1 MMFGALTYSLLS
13 AQSLAGVMYDL
24 TPRWSWSDN
33 EYVAW
38 NSPCPNNGYYTSNL
52 STYVCTVGV
61 NLNYGD
67 SIVAGPYV
75 SQLYLDRYSS
85 FGGNNTIGSSNR
97 NLSLNLDRNSFS
109 ARNLYIYGSIDNGGY
124 INLTDAT
131 VSRFIRSSNND
142 VVFDNVNVGES
153 VIAQKHING
162 ANSDVGGYVDS
173 YAGGVTLNNVDV
185 GSYIEARDQI
195 KTTNG
200 DVGGHISSSHGGIQ
214 TVSNSTHLI
223 SGYVSAQESIK
234 VTNYRINQYIFSED
248 YVQLNNTNVNGD
260 VTSRSSGNPA
270 VEVLNNS
277 SVSGD
282 ITAKGFIR
290 VSDSSVSGDIDNTQG
305 RNQSMAINSSQI
317 GGDIAAKGY
326 VDVQSSQVSGTVS
339 SANEG
344 GRIEH
349 SKVKGDVNVK
359 EYLHVINNS
368 YICGEASSSG
378 DGANINNSFVGD
390 DVSTKKYL
398 HVTNAS
404 VFGTVSTKN
413 TGMALSGAKILADM
427 KAAGFPNNKYVSI
440 SNNSTLCG
448 QLNSSYYYNGNLVA
462 FCGLNDP
469 SCNSSQSKGECPVN
483 VSSGS
488 GYDDFYEFCGTT
500 PPDPDPDPEPTQCN
514 LLPMET
520 FSSSNVDNWSV
531 IGYGS
536 SVKPHVVN
544 GRFRLND
551 NRTRQATASAY
562 NYLFPSD
569 ENYLEIEFDHFAY
582 GGGYNGADGVALV
595 ISDANVP
602 PQTGAFGGPLGYGMK
617 LHKNHSDE
625 VSHDVE
631 GFAGGWLGIGID
643 EYGNFYREGGENL
656 ASHGSANSVGVRG
669 AGIKDNNGK
678 WLKGYKYIKGKQF
691 NQSLDNRSSTPHRYK
706 VILNSRNSGAITLSV
721 QRKVGV
727 NGQWHT
733 VISNFD
739 VLTEGNFNY
748 TPENFRISVTASTGA
763 LTNTHEMDN
772 FQVCAD
778 KYQKITEGIHHFEFD
793 YAGTGSICQASE
805 VTLRA
810 CMDPSCS
817 KTYPS
822 SVLSSNPGA
831 TVDPVTVSL
840 LPQSDS
846 LVAWEGGD
854 RVTFSDSVSLKL
866 QAFQSGS
873 AKLGIA
879 SSSVPQ
885 FGFDGA
891 KCRIAGGPL
900 SEQNCNILFN
910 SAALGVN
917 IPDKVAGKPFF
928 SERGQPQYG
937 SQNSPYLEFCS
948 SSSQQGGKGESRDVQ
963 LSLERIEPANNAVS
977 VPTYVSFIKQ
987 NGSFS
992 DEVAVGVGAT
1002 VNVNNVYFN
1011 SQGKAYFNL
1020 RYPEAGK
1027 VALKAK
1033 IKDEQDS
1040 LGQNSFVSFPAYL
1053 TLSTDGGQ
1061 CGSGSCTKGFVAA
1074 GEPFNMFVTAHQF
1087 GGALAKNYQQEGL
1100 SVAHKVTY
1108 PTTGAL
1114 SAGVLGKDVYDHDT
1128 PTNAKDSIEQSVS
1141 EVGAFEFTVTPPEA
1155 YLGSKAF
1162 VIEPAKGVIGRIYPK
1177 YFKVYPDENADWD
1190 YPNGQSFAYMNQ
1202 PFGVS
1207 KFYVEAL
1214 NTSKGALT
1222 NYSYFDDS
1230 LLAKFNLYESGSY
1243 TSRFSSVKTY
1253 SGTWKENSGQ
1263 SLVDSRS
1270 VGIYTGSSSD
1280 GLLVAKGSG
1289 SNYPDGPFNLFEQ
1302 GKDTLISITG
1312 SSASKDPVTV
1322 IESDSVLAPQPDIRF
1337 GRVDL
1342 DDVGGNQGSTLHV
1355 PLRVEFW
1362 NGRSFVANPHDS
1374 QTDVKGVTAAE
1385 THIWP
1390 TGTDA
1395 VPKTVTLGAGG
1406 KVSEGYS
1413 RTVTAKEAESY
1424 RQQTRVWLDLDA
1436 SANGLPWLKYNW
1448 EKDNAGEEN
1457 PSSVVT
1463 FGIHRGND
1471 RVIYR
1476 GEPGLTGQ

>member
-1 MMFGALTYSLLS
+1 MKKRIIFGAIAYSLLC
-13 AQSLAGVMYDL
+13 AQVLAAVTYDL
-24 TPRWSWSDN
+24 TPTDYWVREKGRWQRQWVPV
-33 EYVAW
+33 Y
-38 NSPCPNNGYYTSNL
+38 SPCPTDGYYSNGL
-52 STYVCTVGV
+52 SIYVCPSSV
-61 NLNYGD
+61 NLYYGD
-67 SIVAGPYV
+67 NIVTGGNT
-75 SQLYLDRYSS
+75 SQLVLRQYSS
-85 FGGNNTIGSSNR
+85 FSGNNTIGSSNR

-214 TVSNSTHLI
+214 AVSNSAHLI

-427 KAAGFPNNKYVSI
+427 KAVGFPNNKYVSI

-500 PPDPDPDPEPTQCN
+500 PPDPEPTQCN
-514 LLPMET
+514 LLPMED
-520 FSSSNVDNWSV
+520 FNANDISNWSV
-531 IGYGS
+531 IGFGQS
-536 SVKPHVVN
+536 IKPTPSG
-544 GRFRLND
+544 GRFVLNSSQR
-551 NRTRQATASAY
+551 NQATASAY
-562 NYLFPSD
+562 NYLFPSKD
-569 ENYLEIEFDHFAY
+569 NYLEVEFDHYAHS
-582 GGGYNGADGVALV
+582 GSGADGVALV
-595 ISDANVP
+595 LSDANVP
-602 PQTGAFGGPLGYGMK
+602 PQTGAFGGPLGYGVK
-617 LHKNHSDE
+617 PNIH
-625 VSHDVE
+625 
-631 GFAGGWLGIGID
+631 GFAGGWLGFGID
-643 EYGNFYREGGENL
+643 EYGNYSREGSFDDSPNRPSRPN
-656 ASHGSANSVGVRG
+656 AVAIRGS
-669 AGIKDNNGK
+669 GIKNNSGH
-678 WLKGYKYIKGKQF
+678 WMGGYRYIKG
-691 NQSLDNRSSTPHRYK
+691 NNNVGDLDNRTNLKHRYK
-706 VILNSRNSGAITLSV
+706 VIIDSREQDKVYITI
-721 QRKVGV
+721 QRKIGSA
-727 NGQWHT
+727 NSWT
-733 VISNFD
+733 TLISKFD
-739 VLTEGNFNY
+739 VMSGFGQT
-748 TPENFRISVTASTGA
+748 TPPENFRVSITASTGDV
-763 LTNTHEMDN
+763 TNIHEMDN

-810 CMDPSCS
+810 CMDASCS

-900 SEQNCNILFN
+900 SEQNCHIVFN
-910 SAALGVN
+910 SAALGVTV
-917 IPDKVAGKPFF
+917 PDKVAGKPFF
-928 SERGQPQYG
+928 NTKGQAQY
-937 SQNSPYLEFCS
+937 SNQSSPYLEFCS
-948 SSSQQGGKGESRDVQ
+948 SPSQQDGDGENRDVQ
-963 LSLERIEPANNAVS
+963 LSIERIEPTSNAVS
-977 VPTYVSFIKQ
+977 VPAYVSFKKRDG
-987 NGSFS
+987 NFS
-992 DEVAVGVGAT
+992 NEVTVGTSSVDVAD
-1002 VNVNNVYFN
+1002 VYFN
-1011 SQGKAYFNL
+1011 KQGKAYFNL

-1033 IKDEQDS
+1033 IKDESDS

-1053 TLSTDGGQ
+1053 MLSTDGGQ
-1061 CGSGSCTKGFVAA
+1061 CGSGSCSKGFIAA
-1074 GEPFNMFVTAHQF
+1074 GEPFTMAVTAYQF

-1100 SVAHKVTY
+1100 SVVHKVTY

-1114 SAGVLGKDVYDHDT
+1114 SAGVLGKDVYNHDT

-1162 VIEPAKGVIGRIYPK
+1162 VIEPAKGVIGRFYPK
-1177 YFKVYPDENADWD
+1177 YFKVYPDESVDWD
-1190 YPNGQSFAYMNQ
+1190 YPNAQSFAYMNQ

-1214 NTSKGALT
+1214 NAGKGALT
-1222 NYSYFDDS
+1222 NYTYFDDS
-1230 LLAKFNLYESGSY
+1230 LLAKFNLYENGAY
-1243 TSRFSSVKTY
+1243 TSRFSSIKTY
-1253 SGTWKENSGQ
+1253 SGTWKESSGK
-1263 SLVDSRS
+1263 SLADSRS

-1280 GLLVAKGSG
+1280 GLFVAKGNG
-1289 SNYPDGPFNLFEQ
+1289 AHYPDGPFNLFER

-1312 SSASKDPVTV
+1312 SSSSMDPVTV

-1337 GRVDL
+1337 GRIDL

-1355 PLRVEFW
+1355 PLRVEYW
-1362 NGRSFVANPHDS
+1362 NGSRFIANPNDS

-1385 THIWP
+1385 RHIWP
-1390 TGTDA
+1390 TGADA
-1395 VPKTVTLGAGG
+1395 DPKAVTLGAGG
-1406 KVSEGYS
+1406 EVSSGSS
-1413 RTVTAKEAESY
+1413 RSVTATQAEPY
-1424 RQQTRVWLDLDA
+1424 RQQTRVWLDLDD
-1436 SANGLPWLKYNW
+1436 STNGLPWLKYNW
-1448 EKDNAGEEN
+1448 DNNNAGEEN

>member
-38 NSPCPNNGYYTSNL
+38 NSPCPNNGYYTSNY

-109 ARNLYIYGSIDNGGY
+109 ARNLYIHGSIDNGGY

-427 KAAGFPNNKYVSI
+427 KAVGFPNNKYVSI

-500 PPDPDPDPEPTQCN
+500 PPDPEPTQCN

-748 TPENFRISVTASTGA
+748 IPENFRISVTASTGA

-900 SEQNCNILFN
+900 SEQNCNIVFN
-910 SAALGVN
+910 SAALGVTV
-917 IPDKVAGKPFF
+917 PDKVAGKPFF
-928 SERGQPQYG
+928 NTKGQAQY
-937 SQNSPYLEFCS
+937 SNQRSPYLEFCS
-948 SSSQQGGKGESRDVQ
+948 SPSQQGGNGENRDVQ
-963 LSLERIEPANNAVS
+963 LSIERIEPTSNAVS
-977 VPTYVSFIKQ
+977 VPAYVSFKKRD
-987 NGSFS
+987 GSFS
-992 DEVAVGVGAT
+992 NEVTVGTNTVEVAD
-1002 VNVNNVYFN
+1002 VYFN
-1011 SQGKAYFNL
+1011 KHGKAYFNL
-1020 RYPEAGK
+1020 KYPEAGK

-1033 IKDEQDS
+1033 IKDEKDS

-1053 TLSTDGGQ
+1053 KLTVDGGL
-1061 CGSGSCTKGFVAA
+1061 CGSGSCSQKLVAA
-1074 GEPFNMFVTAHQF
+1074 GEEFTMKVTAYQF
-1087 GGALAKNYQQEGL
+1087 GDDKKPAQNYQQSGL
-1100 SVAHKVTY
+1100 TISHKVSYPQFDSAIPGTLGTTTY
-1108 PTTGAL
+1108 EHINLTNGTG
-1114 SAGVLGKDVYDHDT
+1114 SVMQT
-1128 PTNAKDSIEQSVS
+1128 VS
-1141 EVGAFEFTVTPPEA
+1141 EVGAFDFTITPPET

-1162 VIEPAKGVIGRIYPK
+1162 TITPAEENIGRFYPK
-1177 YFKVYPDENADWD
+1177 YFRVDEAKGNQWAYPHQEN
-1190 YPNGQSFAYMNQ
+1190 FAYMKQ
-1202 PFGVS
+1202 GFGVEA
-1207 KFYVEAL
+1207 FYVEAL
-1214 NTSKGALT
+1214 NADKGALT
-1222 NYSYFDDS
+1222 NYAFFSS
-1230 LLAKFNLYESGSY
+1230 GLQAKFGLKDTSPYQPRFILNKTYTGTWVNNGAAY
-1243 TSRFSSVKTY
+1243 VTSR
-1253 SGTWKENSGQ
+1253 
-1263 SLVDSRS
+1263 SL
-1270 VGIYTGSSSD
+1270 GKFTGSTTD
-1280 GLLVAKGSG
+1280 GLELLKGSG
-1289 SNYPDGPFNLFEQ
+1289 SSYPDGPLNFNENA
-1302 GKDTLISITG
+1302 KDTAISIK
-1312 SSASKDPVTV
+1312 SADANKDPVSIDGSEGLLPT
-1322 IESDSVLAPQPDIRF
+1322 QPDIRF

-1342 DDVGGNQGSTLHV
+1342 DDVGGNQGKELRV
-1355 PLRVEFW
+1355 PLRVEYWDGSRFIT
-1362 NGRSFVANPHDS
+1362 NSDDS
-1374 QTDVKGVTAAE
+1374 QTNVKGVTADQK
-1385 THIWP
+1385 HIWP
-1390 TGTDA
+1390 TGVGA
-1395 VPKTVTLGAGG
+1395 VPKAVTLGAGG
-1406 KVSEGYS
+1406 EVASGHS
-1413 RTVTAKEAESY
+1413 RSVTAKEAEPY
-1424 RQQTRVWLDLDA
+1424 RQQTRVWLNLEGGGN
-1436 SANGLPWLKYNW
+1436 SLPWLKYDW
-1448 EKDNAGEEN
+1448 DKDGYEEN

>member
-1 MMFGALTYSLLS
+1 MKKIISIIIPILACLLNAPVQAGTCDVWGNQDFTVTFNVVGPASNSYVYLDHSGSHPREVLWYNGYEYGNANYYFDEPNLLAGQPYNIRLEHQVSHNSGTLKYYRKFAGGSEWQLIDVKNDVDLKNGKLTLYDQGSPSQVDCSGSTPDPVEPEVPDDVCQYFPQPIQGMKGYTENTLNVPNKSARALGWSEEYKSYYTVTNKEDLFYYSPNAQQPNKPQYILAGFDKANVDDARDRLYRSPICGSDTGCDVGNIDGYLESRKANEPLGVATNFGDESLHITAENIEQICSNNSLCRANTYSVDGKTGIEI
-13 AQSLAGVMYDL
+13 QVI
-24 TPRWSWSDN
+24 
-33 EYVAW
+33 
-38 NSPCPNNGYYTSNL
+38 SNL
-52 STYVCTVGV
+52 DT
-61 NLNYGD
+61 
-67 SIVAGPYV
+67 
-75 SQLYLDRYSS
+75 LD
-85 FGGNNTIGSSNR
+85 
-97 NLSLNLDRNSFS
+97 
-109 ARNLYIYGSIDNGGY
+109 
-124 INLTDAT
+124 
-131 VSRFIRSSNND
+131 
-142 VVFDNVNVGES
+142 
-153 VIAQKHING
+153 
-162 ANSDVGGYVDS
+162 
-173 YAGGVTLNNVDV
+173 
-185 GSYIEARDQI
+185 
-195 KTTNG
+195 
-200 DVGGHISSSHGGIQ
+200 
-214 TVSNSTHLI
+214 
-223 SGYVSAQESIK
+223 
-234 VTNYRINQYIFSED
+234 INQYNSPYDQVKVILPNQTNIKKLVMKVGTNDDVRLVIPEDAEVTLGQWSHTGHGKYTFFNQSKINVSGDSVIFNNPIAITTHY
-248 YVQLNNTNVNGD
+248 YVTIYAPDANIIFKTRNPDFYGFVLANRISFENPITVHGS
-260 VTSRSSGNPA
+260 VTSRHLTMKNG
-270 VEVLNNS
+270 V
-277 SVSGD
+277 
-282 ITAKGFIR
+282 
-290 VSDSSVSGDIDNTQG
+290 
-305 RNQSMAINSSQI
+305 
-317 GGDIAAKGY
+317 
-326 VDVQSSQVSGTVS
+326 
-339 SANEG
+339 
-344 GRIEH
+344 
-349 SKVKGDVNVK
+349 
-359 EYLHVINNS
+359 VI
-368 YICGEASSSG
+368 
-378 DGANINNSFVGD
+378 
-390 DVSTKKYL
+390 KKPDY
-398 HVTNAS
+398 S
-404 VFGTVSTKN
+404 
-413 TGMALSGAKILADM
+413 
-427 KAAGFPNNKYVSI
+427 
-440 SNNSTLCG
+440 
-448 QLNSSYYYNGNLVA
+448 
-462 FCGLNDP
+462 
-469 SCNSSQSKGECPVN
+469 CPVQ
-483 VSSGS
+483 
-488 GYDDFYEFCGTT
+488 
-500 PPDPDPDPEPTQCN
+500 PPVQQCN

-536 SVKPHVVN
+536 SVKPQVIN

-551 NRTRQATASAY
+551 NSARQATASAY

-569 ENYLEIEFDHFAY
+569 KNYLEIEFDHFAY
-582 GGGYNGADGVALV
+582 GGGYDGADGVALV

-617 LHKNHSDE
+617 LYKNHSGE

-643 EYGNFYREGGENL
+643 EYGNFYREGGESL
-656 ASHGSANSVGVRG
+656 ATHGSPNSVGVRG
-669 AGIKDNNGK
+669 PGIKDSNGK
-678 WLKGYKYIKGKQF
+678 WVQGYEYIKGVRF
-691 NQSLDNRSSTPHRYK
+691 NQPLDNRSNTPHRYK
-706 VILNSRNSGAITLSV
+706 VVLNSRYSGVITLSV

-727 NGQWHT
+727 NGQWST
-733 VISNFD
+733 VISDFD

-778 KYQKITEGIHHFEFD
+778 KFQKITDGIHHFEFD

-810 CMDPSCS
+810 CMDESCS

-822 SVLSSNPGA
+822 SILNANPGA
-831 TVDPVTVSL
+831 VVDPVTVSL

-854 RVTFSDSVSLKL
+854 HVTFSDSVSLKL

-910 SAALGVN
+910 SAALGVTV
-917 IPDKVAGKPFF
+917 PDKVAGKPFF
-928 SERGQPQYG
+928 NTDGDALYSNQ
-937 SQNSPYLEFCS
+937 SSPYLEFCS
-948 SSSQQGGKGESRDVQ
+948 LPSQQGGNGENRDVQ
-963 LSLERIEPANNAVS
+963 LSIERIEPTSNAVS
-977 VPTYVSFIKQ
+977 VPVYVSFKKRD
-987 NGSFS
+987 GKFS
-992 DEVAVGVGAT
+992 DEVSVGTTDVDIAD
-1002 VNVNNVYFN
+1002 VYFN

-1033 IKDEQDS
+1033 IKDESDS

-1061 CGSGSCTKGFVAA
+1061 CSSGSCSQGFVAA

-1100 SVAHKVTY
+1100 SVVHKVTY

-1114 SAGVLGKDVYDHDT
+1114 SAGVLGKDVYNHDT

-1162 VIEPAKGVIGRIYPK
+1162 VIEPAKGVIGRFYPK
-1177 YFKVYPDENADWD
+1177 YFKVYPDESVDWD
-1190 YPNGQSFAYMNQ
+1190 YPNAQSFAYMNQ

-1214 NTSKGALT
+1214 NAGKGALT
-1222 NYSYFDDS
+1222 NYTYFDDS
-1230 LLAKFNLYESGSY
+1230 LLAKFNLYENGAY
-1243 TSRFSSVKTY
+1243 TSRFSSIKTY
-1253 SGTWKENSGQ
+1253 SGTWKESSGK
-1263 SLVDSRS
+1263 SLADSRS

-1280 GLLVAKGSG
+1280 GLFVAKGNG
-1289 SNYPDGPFNLFEQ
+1289 AHYPDGPFNLFEQ

-1312 SSASKDPVTV
+1312 SSSSMDPVTV

-1342 DDVGGNQGSTLHV
+1342 DDVGGNQGTTLRV
-1355 PLRVEFW
+1355 PLRVEYW
-1362 NGRSFVANPHDS
+1362 NGSRFIANSDDS
-1374 QTDVKGVTAAE
+1374 QTRVLGE
-1385 THIWP
+1385 TEDGSQVHIWP
-1390 TGTDA
+1390 TDNTA
-1395 VPKTVTLGAGG
+1395 KVVSLGAGG
-1406 KVSEGYS
+1406 LVSSGYS
-1413 RTVTAKEAESY
+1413 RSVTATEAESY
-1424 RQQTRVWLDLDA
+1424 RQQTRVWLDLE
-1436 SANGLPWLKYNW
+1436 SGGNSLPWLKYNW
-1448 EKDNAGEEN
+1448 DNKNAGEEN